1 MWRRVLVPLVVVGVA
16 LALWFW
22 PERGDDPRHDF
33 GSDVRECTQNLRTIY
48 AGLRRYHE
56 LHGTLPQGSG
66 AAFLLELLGDALPD
80 DAEHRAALT
89 CPGPGA
95 EPVPPGLDL
104 SDLAKRTP
112 SASAYAGRDMVHFPL
127 TKFPSGG
134 AELEPLAACDNAEG
148 WNHDKVLNVL
158 YSDGSVVT
166 LSLERLVEQN
176 RVPPG
181 TTVLPVGPDSPLEEL
196 RKLSD

>member
-1 MWRRVLVPLVVVGVA
+1 MPARRVLVPLAVVGLA

-22 PERGDDPRHDF
+22 PRRGDDPRHDF

-48 AGLRRYHE
+48 AGLVKHHE
-56 LHGTLPQGSG
+56 LHGGVPQGSG
-66 AAFLLELLGDALPD
+66 AAFVLELLRDAIPD
-80 DAEHRAALT
+80 DPEHRRALT

-95 EPVPPGLDL
+95 QPMPAELDL
-104 SDLAKRTP
+104 ANPTP
-112 SASAYAGRDMVHFPL
+112 GSTAYAGRDMARFPL
-127 TKFPSGG
+127 AKFPSGG
-134 AELEPLAACDNAEG
+134 DELEPLVACDDSQG
-148 WNHDKVLNVL
+148 WNHDGVVNVL

-166 LSLERLVEQN
+166 LSLERLLEQG

-181 TTVLPVGPDSPLEEL
+181 TTALPVGPASPLDDL